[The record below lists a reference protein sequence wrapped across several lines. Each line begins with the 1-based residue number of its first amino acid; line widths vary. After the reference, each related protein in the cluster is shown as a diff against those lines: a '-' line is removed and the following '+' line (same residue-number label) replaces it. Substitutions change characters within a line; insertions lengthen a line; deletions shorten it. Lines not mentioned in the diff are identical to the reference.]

1 MLNDHQVSR
10 LITVEQWLEEI
21 QDSPE
26 FEDLD
31 YHPDLN
37 LSDARQA
44 IAELLD
50 AQKPSNLTSTEW
62 EDFKVQED
70 NLVMRLYRVSPWYEK
85 LKDRVFVGLGEIA
98 LTSLIVAAVSGCG
111 SLFCWG
117 ISDLKAG
124 MGYKSSPDFAAQSQM
139 YRGLAHA
146 STALS
151 LGSSVIGGVI
161 GGKKNA

>member
-1 MLNDHQVSR
+1 MLTNEQIDR
-10 LITVEQWLEEI
+10 LITIEQWLEEI

-31 YHPDLN
+31 LYPDLT
-37 LSDARQA
+37 LGDARQA

-50 AQKPSNLTSTEW
+50 AQKPSNFSPS
-62 EDFKVQED
+62 EDKP
-70 NLVMRLYRVSPWYEK
+70 VMRLRIARLWHEK

-98 LTSLIVAAVSGCG
+98 VTSLIVAAVSGCG

-146 STALS
+146 SLGLS
-151 LGSSVIGGVI
+151 LGCSVVVGCVI
-161 GGKKNA
+161 GGKKNV